1 MKTTHPP
8 RRRHVGYTNVI
19 HRVSGHPGFPATC
32 GIASPLSFPLWLQK
46 RRKEKPWQQNQNNN
60 TKPLVIPSFLPDS
73 ESPSSQ
79 QLNGT
84 IFSAFESL
92 HFVKNHDFRNRSIS
106 KTPSP
111 PTRPTKPKIN
121 AMQHPTPPLSGLEVT
136 SFTQYVTRPPKY
148 RKGNALKARKATRSR
163 PFNPTKEDRLQ
174 NALAAITNNRLSL
187 QEAAKLYGIHQSTL
201 MDRKS
206 GKLPLEASKQHL

>member
-1 MKTTHPP
+1 MRHSIPTFISTVALKKKKRKTM
-8 RRRHVGYTNVI
+8 
-19 HRVSGHPGFPATC
+19 ATE
-32 GIASPLSFPLWLQK
+32 P
-46 RRKEKPWQQNQNNN
+46 NNN

-73 ESPSSQ
+73 KSPSSQ

-84 IFSAFESL
+84 IFSTFKSL

-111 PTRPTKPKIN
+111 PTQPTKPKIN

-136 SFTQYVTRPPKY
+136 SFAQYVTRPPKY
-148 RKGNALKARKATRSR
+148 QKGNALKAWKVIRSR
-163 PFNPTKEDRLQ
+163 PFDPTKDRLQ
-174 NALAAITNNRLSL
+174 NALVVIANNGLSL
-187 QEAAKLYGIHQSTL
+187 REAVKVYGIYWSTL

-206 GKLPLEASKQHL
+206 RKLLLKASKQHL